1 MYAVEI
7 RYPDELNLPCI
18 VETNQYVKIAFQT
31 KDFILSKLNIT
42 EEKIFTMDKRH
53 KTKRRN

>member
-7 RYPDELNLPCI
+7 RYPDELNLPSI

-42 EEKIFTMDKRH
+42 EEKILQWIKD
-53 KTKRRN
+53 TKQKE